1 MSINEVYGDK
11 APPRRRV
18 ASERAAGDAAA
29 QHRSGHRA
37 RCNRRRRSSCRCCCR
52 RRRRRRCRRRRRR
65 RRTHGSAEARPPNWQ
80 PIRWRHSSDHPIPL
94 GEVHQPDGERTA
106 GVPLWPGP
114 NGCAT
119 AWRLH
124 AAGDACGLRNAAGT
138 IVAVPCSS
146 PSAGS
151 WPQANGLIPCCPCA
165 SCCVRRRRRLP
176 WPPFGAWACAVAISR
191 RLRRLHSDTFLHAG
205 AGMHLT
211 SVPSAGQGPHG
222 APSSEPRGRAR
233 RRALLSQRSR
243 LYVLRHGG
251 DPDAPRA
258 YTHGR
263 AAPRWHDRVRRR
275 HRLRGLWSAEPLPWH
290 SVPVWTAVVDG

>member
-1 MSINEVYGDK
+1 MLPLSTSTVLGTVPD
-11 APPRRRV
+11 AT
-18 ASERAAGDAAA
+18 AAA
-29 QHRSGHRA
+29 
-37 RCNRRRRSSCRCCCR
+37 
-52 RRRRRRCRRRRRR
+52 
-65 RRTHGSAEARPPNWQ
+65 EAAAAA
-80 PIRWRHSSDHPIPL
+80 
-94 GEVHQPDGERTA
+94 VA
-106 GVPLWPGP
+106 AA
-114 NGCAT
+114 AT
-119 AWRLH
+119 AAAAAAAAAAVAPMARLKLALPTGSPFAGGTPVTIQFRWERSTNLTGSEPPVCRFGQAQTAAQLLGDSTPLVTPAAYGTLPERSLLCH
-124 AAGDACGLRNAAGT
+124 APARVQEVGPRQMASSLAAPAPAAVCG
-138 IVAVPCSS
+138 AV
-146 PSAGS
+146 
-151 WPQANGLIPCCPCA
+151 
-165 SCCVRRRRRLP
+165 RRLP

-205 AGMHLT
+205 AGMHFT

-233 RRALLSQRSR
+233 RRALLPQRSR

-275 HRLRGLWSAEPLPWH
+275 HRFRGLWCAEPLPWH